1 MVILDGMRICMID
14 ESAQFDGSD
23 YVANSTYD
31 AMINEAIET
40 LDESAAKEQAKAIL
54 QGEDAKK
61 ARQLLLEANKLYK
74 TDKEASKKKSKEAIK
89 ILKKLRDEAKKID
102 DDNAVVQT
110 CKSIAL
116 FFIPFIAAGVAF
128 RIGATLAK
136 LGNAFAG
143 LIVGVIIGNAGA
155 SVTAAMRADKE
166 GAKRTKMR
174 RAIAKND
181 LSVGTVIKAHFTPVN
196 KKAITRDAALNI
208 IDNCIEFAEDMVE
221 ENSTFQDKIKNIADK
236 KKTAGETFFVRGRD

>member
-1 MVILDGMRICMID
+1 MVTLDGMRVCMLD

-31 AMINEAIET
+31 AMINETIEA
-40 LDESAAKEQAKAIL
+40 LDESTAKEQAKAIL

-61 ARQLLLEANKLYK
+61 ARQLLLDANKLYK

-102 DDNAVVQT
+102 DDNVVVQT

-116 FFIPFIAAGVAF
+116 FFVPFIVTGVAY
-128 RIGATLAK
+128 RIGATL
-136 LGNAFAG
+136 GNAIVGMVAG
-143 LIVGVIIGNAGA
+143 LIMGSAA
-155 SVTAAMRADKE
+155 SSIKGFMKADKE

-174 RAIAKND
+174 RAIAK
-181 LSVGTVIKAHFTPVN
+181 
-196 KKAITRDAALNI
+196 
-208 IDNCIEFAEDMVE
+208 MV
-221 ENSTFQDKIKNIADK
+221 FP
-236 KKTAGETFFVRGRD
+236 

>member
-1 MVILDGMRICMID
+1 MVTLDGMRVCMLD

-31 AMINEAIET
+31 AMINETIEA
-40 LDESAAKEQAKAIL
+40 LDESAAKEQSKAIL

-61 ARQLLLEANKLYK
+61 ARQLLLVANKLYK
-74 TDKEASKKKSKEAIK
+74 TDKEESKKKAKEAIK

-102 DDNAVVQT
+102 DDNVVVQT

-116 FFIPFIAAGVAF
+116 FFVPAIVSGVTY
-128 RIGATLAK
+128 RIGAA
-136 LGNAFAG
+136 LGNVVVAMLAG
-143 LIVGVIIGNAGA
+143 LVMGSVASSAIGY
-155 SVTAAMRADKE
+155 MKADKV

-174 RAIAKND
+174 RAIAKNG
-181 LSVGTVIKAHFTPVN
+181 LSVGTVIKARFTPVD
-196 KKAITRDAALNI
+196 KKAITRDAALNV
-208 IDNCIEFAEDMVE
+208 IDNCIEFAEDMIE

-236 KKTAGETFFVRGRD
+236 KKTAGEAFFVRGSE

>member
-1 MVILDGMRICMID
+1 MVTLDGMRVCMLD

-31 AMINEAIET
+31 AMINETIES
-40 LDESAAKEQAKAIL
+40 LDESAAKAQAKAIL

-61 ARQLLLEANKLYK
+61 ARQLLLDANKLYK

-102 DDNAVVQT
+102 DDNVVVQT

-116 FFIPFIAAGVAF
+116 FFVPAIVRGVAY
-128 RIGATLAK
+128 RIGATL
-136 LGNAFAG
+136 GNAIVGLVAG
-143 LIVGVIIGNAGA
+143 LVMGNMASSVVGF
-155 SVTAAMRADKE
+155 MKADKE
-166 GAKRTKMR
+166 GAKRT
-174 RAIAKND
+174 
-181 LSVGTVIKAHFTPVN
+181 VIKARFTPVD
-196 KKAITRDAALNI
+196 KKAITRDAALNV
-208 IDNCIEFAEDMVE
+208 IDNCIEFAEDMIE

-236 KKTAGETFFVRGRD
+236 KKTAGEAFFVRGRE